1 MKIIRDVP
9 DSKFTGYRIP
19 IVPDNSSRIPDPHPD
34 NEYRIPDTGYR
45 IVGGEKRMKFGW
57 ELAQKRMKV
66 G

>member
-1 MKIIRDVP
+1 MYRIANSP
-9 DSKFTGYRIP
+9 DTGYR